1 MNLFW
6 KKRGPLDGLFRDAT
20 SYLWVFSTA
29 INLLLLASPLY
40 MTQVYSHVLPGHG
53 LATLIYLTLIIIGAL
68 AVYGVVES
76 VRAVIAQKLSARYE
90 LTAARQL
97 LERGLGTERTGEV
110 AEALKATGA
119 VRQMLSSKIFL
130 SLYDLPFAPLF
141 LIILFLAHPLLGVTT
156 LVGALVLVVLA
167 VLNNRALGDS
177 GERSN
182 AHQSQASRYASAA
195 LRQGE
200 DVRALGMS
208 PQMIGRWE
216 EQAIAASGAAD
227 EAGSANAFY
236 YGLTRFVRQ
245 TLQVLVLGLGAYLV
259 LVGQMSAGLIFAA
272 SLLSG
277 RALQPVEQMIGGWRQ
292 LTQGYA
298 AHQSVNDAV
307 EKLSAG
313 TTADGVAL
321 PAPTGRLSLEDAGFD
336 IAERTGPRSLLA
348 GINLTIE
355 PGEIVAVMGPSGA
368 GKSTLARL
376 MAGIA
381 APTAG
386 HVRLDGFE
394 LGQWPIA
401 QRGSA
406 TGYLGQDSEL
416 LDGTVAQN
424 IARFTPGASD
434 AEIVQAAQ
442 RANAHEFI
450 ARLPDGYMTRLGS
463 GGVRLSGGQ
472 AQRIGLARAL
482 FGNPVLLVLDEPNAH
497 LDSDGERAL
506 IDALAAERA
515 RGRAIVVVSQRS
527 SILAVADR
535 VALIREGRLESCRPA
550 RDVLPVLRKT
560 GTDDPRFAAKVAN
573 FQRLH
578 SAAPPLST
586 GA

>member
-20 SYLWVFSTA
+20 GYLWLFSTA

-53 LATLIYLTLIIIGAL
+53 LATLLYLTLIIIGAL

-76 VRAVIAQKLSARYE
+76 VRAIIAQKLSARYE
-90 LTAARQL
+90 LTAAREL
-97 LERGLGTERTGEV
+97 LARGLATERTTEV
-110 AEALKATGA
+110 AEALKATGT

-156 LVGALVLVVLA
+156 LVGGVVLIVLA
-167 VLNNRALGDS
+167 ILNNRALGDS

-182 AHQSQASRYASAA
+182 AYQSQASRYASAA

-200 DVRALGMS
+200 DVRGLGMA
-208 PQMIGRWE
+208 PQMVGRWE

-227 EAGSANAFY
+227 EAGTANAFY
-236 YGLTRFVRQ
+236 YGFTRFVRQ

-259 LVGQMSAGLIFAA
+259 LIGQLSAGLIFAA

-307 EKLSAG
+307 EKLTAG
-313 TTADGVAL
+313 KASNEVAL
-321 PAPTGRLSLEDAGFD
+321 PAPTGMLSLEGAGYD
-336 IAERTGPRSLLA
+336 IAERAGPRSLLA
-348 GINLTIE
+348 DINLTIE

-376 MAGIA
+376 MAGIV

-386 HVRLDGFE
+386 HVRLDGFD
-394 LGQWPIA
+394 LAQWPLT

-424 IARFTPGASD
+424 IARFTPGAGD
-434 AEIVQAAQ
+434 AEVVLAAQ

-463 GGVRLSGGQ
+463 GGIRLSGGQ

-506 IDALAAERA
+506 IDALAAERT

-535 VALIREGRLESCRPA
+535 VALIRDGRLENCRPA
-550 RDVLPVLRKT
+550 RDVLPMRRKT
-560 GTDDPRFAAKVAN
+560 GADDTRFAAKVAN

-578 SAAPPLST
+578 NAAPAPST